1 MRIQVVLWL
10 DGWNSACD
18 SAEIQSLHLIFCIPN
33 AAWVMFS
40 GFPLTG
46 LPELPS
52 TSPQSE
58 NYKTDILKTQSR
70 PHGERQTWIC
80 VCVCVWMEKV
90 KGRWSSTMGPL
101 HEIHLRLIPA
111 WNPHISHA
119 SAGKTTAL
127 KNRFSSRKFKT
138 SEAQFPLTWQLW
150 FPSWMVEQRRQTGS
164 GRTSL
169 GALVR
174 PPGQTNHFAA
184 HRAFCMMLLR
194 WPEMRGFF
202 FSHWESLMQRYYLW
216 AIMCPSGSRVSWFG
230 CVWRAGQE

>member
-1 MRIQVVLWL
+1 MNLR
-10 DGWNSACD
+10 
-18 SAEIQSLHLIFCIPN
+18 
-33 AAWVMFS
+33 
-40 GFPLTG
+40 
-46 LPELPS
+46 
-52 TSPQSE
+52 
-58 NYKTDILKTQSR
+58 
-70 PHGERQTWIC
+70 

-174 PPGQTNHFAA
+174 PPGQTNRFAV

-194 WPEMRGFF
+194 WPEMRVFF
-202 FSHWESLMQRYYLW
+202 FQPLGESDAAILSVSHYVSVWQQSQLVRLRLESWTGVKRISQWVRT
-216 AIMCPSGSRVSWFG
+216 GG
-230 CVWRAGQE
+230 